1 MFYHIKFTNSRAVT
15 SSCSFCSVI
24 SELIEFYIMY
34 IQTIININAEK
45 HSPDKLVLML
55 Q

>member
-1 MFYHIKFTNSRAVT
+1 
-15 SSCSFCSVI
+15 
-24 SELIEFYIMY
+24 MY

-45 HSPDKLVLML
+45 HLPDKLVLML

>member
-1 MFYHIKFTNSRAVT
+1 
-15 SSCSFCSVI
+15 
-24 SELIEFYIMY
+24 MY

-55 Q
+55 QWYTPSLKMSVCCC